1 MDLAF
6 SLFPEERFPRQDAA
20 SLKAYYPL
28 KPTNAIA
35 SCVVYYIIAPAHL
48 HLTKVVVYPT

>member
-6 SLFPEERFPRQDAA
+6 SLFPQERLPRQDAA

-48 HLTKVVVYPT
+48 HLTKVVVCPT